1 LDWNI
6 LAIYFDRRNKKN
18 TILNFFGIFRK
29 FLIFL
34 ESKEKKGSEMSE
46 HEYDETDLLEGSGHE
61 EEKSFEAHGRNFLD
75 I

>member
-1 LDWNI
+1 MDFSEI
-6 LAIYFDRRNKKN
+6 FD
-18 TILNFFGIFRK
+18 
-29 FLIFL
+29 FL
-34 ESKEKKGSEMSE
+34 ESKVKEKKGSEMSE